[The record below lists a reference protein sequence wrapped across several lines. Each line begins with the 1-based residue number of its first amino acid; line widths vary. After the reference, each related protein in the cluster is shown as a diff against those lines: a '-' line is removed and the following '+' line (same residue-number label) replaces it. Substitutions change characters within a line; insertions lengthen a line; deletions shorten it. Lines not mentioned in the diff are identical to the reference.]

1 VKEQKMKKH
10 FMDTRDT
17 KKWIQKSGLIIGI
30 ILIAGGLAF
39 GPSLLAGNENKG
51 SAGTDEIPLFSV
63 KVVRAEKRTLRAW
76 LEVNGDIVS
85 AQETDVFPDV
95 SGKLVKVNASLGD
108 SVRKG
113 DVIAVVDPSKPGAK
127 YMNSPVYA
135 PISGIVSKTPL
146 SPGMTVSPATGI
158 TVISAGGSLE
168 IIARIPEREIAGLE
182 PGLAADVSLQAY
194 PGEIFSAAVTRV
206 SPVLDS
212 DSRTKLITLNF
223 THNDGRINAGMFARL
238 RINTRTYNDVLT
250 VPAEAL
256 VTKHGES
263 AVYVARNDGTGPVA
277 ERRLVRAGVSLNGLT
292 EIKDGLEEG
301 EAVIV
306 QGQQLLSGGEA
317 LRIMGAA
324 LAAGKE

>member
-1 VKEQKMKKH
+1 MKK
-10 FMDTRDT
+10 RS
-17 KKWIQKSGLIIGI
+17 WIQKSGPVIGI
-30 ILIAGGLAF
+30 ILVAGGLAF
-39 GPSLLAGNENKG
+39 GPALLAGNENRG
-51 SAGTDEIPLFSV
+51 SAGGTAGTGEASLFSV
-63 KVVRAEKRTLRAW
+63 KTARVEHQTLQAW
-76 LEVNGDIVS
+76 LDVNGDIVS
-85 AQETDVFPDV
+85 SREANVFPDV
-95 SGKLVKVNASLGD
+95 SGKLAGVGAALG
-108 SVRKG
+108 SFVRKG
-113 DVIAVVDPSKPGAK
+113 DVIAEVDPSRPGAD

-146 SPGMTVSPATGI
+146 SPGMTVSPNTSI
-158 TVISAGGSLE
+158 TIISAGESLE
-168 IIARIPEREIAGLE
+168 INARIPEREIAGLE
-182 PGLAADVSLQAY
+182 PGLAAEVSLQAY
-194 PGEIFSAAVTRV
+194 PGEIFDAAVTRV

-238 RINTRTYNDVLT
+238 RINTRTYSDVLT

-263 AVYVARNDGTGPVA
+263 AVYVARNDGTGPAA

-324 LAAGKE
+324 LAAAKE